1 MEEWLQC
8 SESLPASVCQ
18 PQVAMQ
24 QKESESTQKAEKEV
38 SRMVVVMIVAYC
50 VCWGPYTIFA
60 CFAAANPGYAFHP
73 LAAAMPAYFAKSATI
88 YNPIIYV
95 FMNRQ
100 VGTAVTL
107 FFTF

>member
-1 MEEWLQC
+1 MHLIC
-8 SESLPASVCQ
+8 G

-24 QKESESTQKAEKEV
+24 QKESESTQKAEREV

-50 VCWGPYTIFA
+50 VCWGPYTFFA

-73 LAAAMPAYFAKSATI
+73 LTAAMPAYFAKSATI
-88 YNPIIYV
+88 YNPVIYV

-100 VGTAVTL
+100 VRTL
-107 FFTF
+107 LHLLT